1 MAVKFTELESQCRQ
15 IINDVKNGNFA
26 PVYLLMGTEPYYPD
40 LVCDEIMKFALTD
53 SERDFNQTVFYGL
66 DTDAGTVAS
75 ECRSYPMMAERRL
88 VVVKEAQSMKT
99 LEDLAAYA
107 SDPME
112 STVLVILM
120 HGASADKRRA
130 LYKNVQKKGV
140 VLVSD
145 ALRDY
150 EMPQW
155 ITSFYKSRGL
165 DIEPAAAALLAE
177 YAGTDMSRI
186 MLETEKMQK
195 NLPEGTVRVNAADI
209 EKNVGI
215 SRQFSIFELTK
226 ALSYMKAEKALKI
239 AAYIGNGPKF
249 MLLLATA
256 PLYTHF
262 YRILKY
268 EAALLKNP
276 AMSKADRAKLLGVN
290 PYFMEEYDVAAR
302 NYPIRRC
309 MKVISLLE
317 EYDFK
322 GKGGGSGEAS
332 QGDLLMELVSKILS

>member
-1 MAVKFTELESQCRQ
+1 MELESQCRQ
-15 IINDVKNGNFA
+15 IINDVKNGNFV

-40 LVCDEIMKFALTD
+40 LVCDEIIKYALTD

-88 VVVKEAQSMKT
+88 VVLKEAQSMKT
-99 LEDLAAYA
+99 LEDLATYA

-195 NLPEGTVRVNAADI
+195 NLPKGTVRVNAADI

-276 AMSKADRAKLLGVN
+276 AMSKSDRAKLLGVN

-332 QGDLLMELVSKILS
+332 QGDLLMELVSKILN